1 MYQQER
7 MKMVR
12 EQVQARGII
21 ESPLLTAMRLVPRE
35 LFVPENEQNHA
46 YEDTPIPLGFNQI
59 MSPPYLVAK
68 MLELADASPSKTLLE
83 VNSGSGYLVAV
94 ASFLFKEV
102 VGIESV
108 PELLEKSKKLLD
120 ILCISRA
127 QLFSEEALVELSK
140 RKFDA
145 IIVSGSLSEI
155 PKPLLSLLA
164 PLGRLVVPVQKKKLL
179 DLVCLQRQGEK
190 EDFKQL

>member
-46 YEDTPIPLGFNQI
+46 YEDAPIPLGFNQI